1 MSAKI
6 EVTCPKCLGS
16 KYFAPFAHIAG
27 GACFTCSG
35 NGTILVYPNSSGATD
50 TIPTKST
57 RREKTIELDTLGM
70 VTIMRWGTGFR
81 AALAY
86 ADAYFDVIAGQISI
100 YAVTDGFRH
109 KDRMAAELQRALRA

>member
-35 NGTILVYPNSSGATD
+35 NGTILVYPNSRGAAG
-50 TIPTKST
+50 TIPAKST
-57 RREKTIELDTLGM
+57 RPEKTIELDTFGM
-70 VTIMRWGTGFR
+70 VTISKWGTGFR